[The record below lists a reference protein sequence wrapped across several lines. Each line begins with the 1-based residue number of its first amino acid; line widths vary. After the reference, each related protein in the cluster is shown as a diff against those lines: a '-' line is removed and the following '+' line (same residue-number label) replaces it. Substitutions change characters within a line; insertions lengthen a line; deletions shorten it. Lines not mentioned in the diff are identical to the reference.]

1 MRVTG
6 CLLRPA
12 ADHFS
17 ECSSQAACDWAW
29 ALMIS
34 CCPHASKDMPGRL
47 RTALHAVALLSLLWL
62 LLAGDWWA
70 LHGAD
75 ARSSDQGRTPYA
87 APLARGMRLDSSAFP
102 LARCLDGSAPMYYVA
117 PGAERAKFIL
127 FHEGGGFCG
136 SIEDCQQRA
145 LGRLG
150 STTADGDSRLLTEPY
165 FSTDPIHNPLLH
177 NWTKVF
183 IRYCDGGYYSGDR
196 MATLPGAN
204 GKPLFFRG
212 RYITEALVSD
222 LSTRHGLGN
231 ATDVVVSGCSAG
243 AIRVFAH
250 LDAVVALLPSTAKV
264 VGFPDSGFY
273 MDLNIFTPLKHFVV
287 APTGQVYIC
296 LHPGEHR
303 PHCLCMHSTRFC
315 CLTQERVSCVL

>member
-1 MRVTG
+1 M
-6 CLLRPA
+6 
-12 ADHFS
+12 S
-17 ECSSQAACDWAW
+17 
-29 ALMIS
+29 S
-34 CCPHASKDMPGRL
+34 CCPHGSKDMPSR
-47 RTALHAVALLSLLWL
+47 LHATLQVVALWPLLWL
-62 LLAGDWWA
+62 LLAGDWST

-75 ARSSDQGRTPYA
+75 ARSSDQGRTPHS
-87 APLARGMRLDSSAFP
+87 APLARGMRLDRFP

-136 SIEDCQQRA
+136 SMEDCQQRA

-150 STTADGDSRLLTEPY
+150 STTADGDSRVLAEPY
-165 FSTDPIHNPLLH
+165 FSADPIHNPLLH

-196 MATLPGAN
+196 TATLPGPN
-204 GKPLFFRG
+204 GKPMFFRG

-250 LDAVVALLPSTAKV
+250 LDAVVAMLPPTAKA

-273 MDLNIFTPLKHFVV
+273 MDLDIFTPLKHFVV
-287 APTGQVYIC
+287 ARTGQVYLDLQASAPDQAAVS
-296 LHPGEHR
+296 LHVHA
-303 PHCLCMHSTRFC
+303 
-315 CLTQERVSCVL
+315 